1 MAGWHHWLDGRD
13 SEWTPG
19 GGDGQAGLACCDSWR
34 CKESDTT
41 ERLNWTELNFFQS
54 NEGWNH
60 KIGYLKNETAFHITT
75 HVLAESSPPP
85 SMGVVDSI
93 LNWMKVCTE
102 WILRS
107 LQILRCCYW
116 HEQLPKLEKAAYR
129 KCWFGLFSRYFA
141 ELGFSWLIS
150 LLGKGLAPGSS
161 CHLAWA
167 HFRAIVWLLH
177 GPVIKEW
184 LLPSEP
190 TLQEAKARDTAL
202 QLPTNA
208 GWCLQLSALKRVK
221 RFLPGPVSVWSG
233 NSEPCQLR
241 ISTLS

>member
-1 MAGWHHWLDGRD
+1 MKVWKSQNRKFFIN
-13 SEWTPG
+13 
-19 GGDGQAGLACCDSWR
+19 R
-34 CKESDTT
+34 C
-41 ERLNWTELNFFQS
+41 NFFQS
-54 NEGWNH
+54 NERWVH
-60 KIGYLKNETAFHITT
+60 KIGYLKNEIAFHITA

-107 LQILRCCYW
+107 LQIQRCCYW

-150 LLGKGLAPGSS
+150 RLGKGLAPGSS
-161 CHLAWA
+161 CHLTWA
-167 HFRAIVWLLH
+167 HFRTIVWLLH
-177 GPVIKEW
+177 CPVIKKW

-208 GWCLQLSALKRVK
+208 GWCLQLSALERVK
-221 RFLPGPVSVWSG
+221 HFLPGPVSVWSG
-233 NSEPCQLR
+233 NSVSCQPR
-241 ISTLS
+241 TSILS